1 MKDNSRASIREVYK
15 IAERLEDKIDK
26 VDQRICNM
34 EGKVSIIAI
43 VWSSVVSIL
52 GIIIGLYRK

>member
-26 VDQRICNM
+26 VDQRISNM